1 MKVGLMRQWHSCFSR
16 LGPFSLHVSNERHNS
31 EVWSQILTFRSY
43 CPRLI
48 TDNFKDLRAS
58 LRRLRGVKY
67 WLQALPVAAFCI
79 SILIVVSVL
88 LPASTRAGLF
98 NSILVAVKGGGEK
111 TANDALRGNLQ
122 TMSLLKP
129 AMNISPTPARG
140 GGDISIVD
148 DIALVPQEGP
158 SGTIADIEKPK
169 NSTISLYTVR
179 EGDTLSRIA
188 QMFEVSINTIRWA
201 NDIPLR
207 DTIRPGQVL
216 TILPVTGV
224 RYTVKS
230 GDTLSSLA
238 KRFDGDA
245 EEIARFNGFADES
258 SLAVGAEIIIPDGEI
273 AIAVASPS
281 PRPTSSTGAP
291 TPTYAGYYM
300 RPITGGV
307 KTQGIHGYNG
317 VDLAAPA
324 GTPIVA
330 SSAGDVIVVRNSG
343 WNGGYG
349 VYVVIR
355 HDNDTQTL
363 YAHNSSNIVSV
374 GQRVVQGQTIGYVGS
389 TGRSTGAHVHFE
401 IRNGPRNPF

>member
-1 MKVGLMRQWHSCFSR
+1 
-16 LGPFSLHVSNERHNS
+16 
-31 EVWSQILTFRSY
+31 
-43 CPRLI
+43 
-48 TDNFKDLRAS
+48 
-58 LRRLRGVKY
+58 VKY

-207 DTIRPGQVL
+207 DTIRPGQIL

>member
-98 NSILVAVKGGGEK
+98 NSILVAVKGGG
-111 TANDALRGNLQ
+111 DALRGNLQ

-207 DTIRPGQVL
+207 DTIRPGQIL

>member
-1 MKVGLMRQWHSCFSR
+1 M
-16 LGPFSLHVSNERHNS
+16 SNERHNS

-67 WLQALPVAAFCI
+67 WLQTLPVAAFCI

-111 TANDALRGNLQ
+111 AANDALRGNLQ

-374 GQRVVQGQTIGYVGS
+374 GQSVVQGQTIGYVGS

>member
-1 MKVGLMRQWHSCFSR
+1 ML
-16 LGPFSLHVSNERHNS
+16 
-31 EVWSQILTFRSY
+31 
-43 CPRLI
+43 
-48 TDNFKDLRAS
+48 
-58 LRRLRGVKY
+58 
-67 WLQALPVAAFCI
+67 LPV
-79 SILIVVSVL
+79 
-88 LPASTRAGLF
+88 STRAGLF
-98 NSILVAVKGGGEK
+98 NGIFVTVKGGGYK
-111 TANDALRGNLQ
+111 ATNNTSSGNLQ
-122 TMSLLKP
+122 TISLLKP

-140 GGDISIVD
+140 GGDINIVD

-158 SGTIADIEKPK
+158 SGTIADIEKSK
-169 NSTISLYTVR
+169 SSTISLYTVR

-188 QMFEVSINTIRWA
+188 QMFGVSINTIRWA

-245 EEIARFNGFADES
+245 EEIASFNGLADEA
-258 SLAVGAEIIIPDGEI
+258 SLAVGAEIIIPNGEI

-281 PRPTSSTGAP
+281 PRTTSSTGAP
-291 TPTYAGYYM
+291 APTYAGYYM
-300 RPITGGV
+300 RPIAGGV

-317 VDLAAPA
+317 VDLATPA

-330 SSAGDVIVVRNSG
+330 SAAGDVIVVRNSG

-374 GQRVVQGQTIGYVGS
+374 GQRVVQGQIIGYVGS
-389 TGRSTGAHVHFE
+389 SGRSTGAHVHFE
-401 IRNGPRNPF
+401 IRNGPKNPF